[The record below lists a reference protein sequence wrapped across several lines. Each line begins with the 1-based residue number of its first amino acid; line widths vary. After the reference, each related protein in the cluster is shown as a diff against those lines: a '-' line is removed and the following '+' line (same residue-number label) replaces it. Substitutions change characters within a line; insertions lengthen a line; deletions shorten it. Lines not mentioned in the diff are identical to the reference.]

1 LRRAEVFVNIPVKS
15 IAKAYSYAVPDEMSF
30 LAAGWRVF
38 VPFGGRRV
46 EGFVVALWD
55 DEGERT
61 GYELKPIISVV
72 DEEAWFTV
80 EMLETARRIA
90 DFYLCSPAEAMRLF
104 MPGKSGL
111 KIEVEYE
118 AKEGEEP
125 SLTGAAQQVFRCLRE
140 NGVMRLSVLRKA
152 LPALAAEMPV
162 LLEKLVQQKHVRK
175 LYRAQQRDKARYE
188 NILSLARPLDEAVL
202 SRYRRRHAQKR

>member
-1 LRRAEVFVNIPVKS
+1 MRRAEVFVNIPVKS

-46 EGFVVALWD
+46 EGFVVSVRE
-55 DEGERT
+55 DERERT

-72 DEEAWFTV
+72 DEEAWFTS

-118 AKEGEEP
+118 AKEGEES

-140 NGVMRLSVLRKA
+140 NGVMQLSVLRKA

-162 LLEKLVQQKHVRK
+162 LLEKLVQQKQVRK
-175 LYRAQQRDKARYE
+175 LYRA
-188 NILSLARPLDEAVL
+188 
-202 SRYRRRHAQKR
+202 